1 MVMCLPSISKMLDST
16 PRIASTNTY
25 SQTKIKHVYIYMC
38 VCMYMLC
45 ACMYVF
51 YLSALWL
58 RLCKQCLIKTKRI
71 SS

>member
-16 PRIASTNTY
+16 PRIASINTY

-38 VCMYMLC
+38 VCMHMLC
-45 ACMYVF
+45 ACMHVC

-58 RLCKQCLIKTKRI
+58 RLCKQ
-71 SS
+71 